1 MPIQRWIHSAA
12 GGTIQ
17 RLKPAVATVRS
28 LSRMPAPAPDRVP
41 LIVVIYKPPLQPPL
55 LGVSP
60 ATIPSPVYTRSP
72 APLLRRTISTYAGI
86 AGAFEFLTPDA
97 TRYADAT
104 GALNLRNHA
113 LRPPRVPPW
122 A

>member
-1 MPIQRWIHSAA
+1 MPIQRWMHSAA

-55 LGVSP
+55 L
-60 ATIPSPVYTRSP
+60 ACH
-72 APLLRRTISTYAGI
+72 LLQSHPQPKRGRQLRCCSAQFRCAGI
-86 AGAFEFLTPDA
+86 AGASEFLTPDA
-97 TRYADAT
+97 ARYADAT
-104 GALNLRNHA
+104 G
-113 LRPPRVPPW
+113 
-122 A
+122 